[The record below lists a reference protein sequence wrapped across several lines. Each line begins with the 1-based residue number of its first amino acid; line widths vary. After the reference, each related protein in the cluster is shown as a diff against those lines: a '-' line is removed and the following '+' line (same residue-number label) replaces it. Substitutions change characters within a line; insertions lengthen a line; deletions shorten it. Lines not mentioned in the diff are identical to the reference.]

1 MSRSRYRK
9 RKNSRTPQ
17 EWAIISSF
25 LLMLVLLVSSIFS
38 KKDPVTLIGD
48 LFTDSDKTA
57 EQMVHYDTLV
67 LRNQRLQKDIERLEE
82 QLSIYNGQKQYKRAM
97 IDIESNTVNMRSQP
111 SLSSD
116 ILLQIP
122 DRSIVQVLFYDT
134 EKYILNEKY
143 GKWCRISYAG
153 TEGWVWGNFISEIE
167 N

>member
-1 MSRSRYRK
+1 MSRSKYRK
-9 RKNSRTPQ
+9 RKNSRSPQ

-25 LLMLVLLVSSIFS
+25 FLMIVLLVSSVFS

-48 LFTDSDKTA
+48 LFSNGEKTS
-57 EQMVHYDTLV
+57 EQLVPYDTLV
-67 LRNQRLQKDIERLEE
+67 SRNQRLQNDIDQLEE
-82 QLSIYNGQKQYKRAM
+82 QLSIYNGKKQYKRAM
-97 IDIESNTVNMRSQP
+97 IDIESKTVNMRSQA

-134 EKYILNEKY
+134 KKYILNEKY
-143 GKWCRISYAG
+143 GKWCKISYAG